1 MKNEKWEPTE
11 GDWVIVWYNIYADR
25 FTVNKVRRFDKE
37 TKTIYFHDLA
47 TCKLE
52 DVKQFVGEIPKK
64 DI

>member
-1 MKNEKWEPTE
+1 MKKWEPTE

-37 TKTIYFHDLA
+37 TKTIYFQDLA

-52 DVKQFVGEIPKK
+52 DVQQFVGEIPKK
-64 DI
+64 VI